1 MEWNNMNK
9 NVTDEN
15 GNMNVD
21 MSQPYAMQ
29 MAPLASALAGF
40 LRSKSKTFS
49 TQHDLSRG
57 WPEHTPATKG
67 VRPTVAYTRSQV
79 KAFVTQLFSLA
90 RNQGAKYA
98 SGVPDKPSQAAM
110 IEWLGKEYEVT
121 RGDNRGQRRVLVI
134 NAVAGVR
141 RQARIDARKL
151 KHTTQ
156 IAEAVA
162 SGETVYSYT
171 DAKGNTNEYTTI
183 NKAAKAYCRDVF
195 GSEWYAVNKAENLA
209 KGIAH
214 FTPAAGIEVV
224 STMSSAKVIG
234 VAKRAGAPSDITSGK
249 GAAARSQAWCLANA
263 DAVTPHLE

>member
-1 MEWNNMNK
+1 VIDMSN

-15 GNMNVD
+15 GTVD
-21 MSQPYAMQ
+21 MSLPYAMQ
-29 MAPLASALAGF
+29 MGPLASAIVGF
-40 LRSKSKTFS
+40 LRSKSKTFT
-49 TQHDLSRG
+49 TQHDLSG
-57 WPEHTPATKG
+57 AYPEHNPATKG
-67 VRPTVAYTRSQV
+67 VRADSTYTRSQV
-79 KAFVTQLFSLA
+79 KAFVTRMFSLA
-90 RNQGAKYA
+90 RNHGAKYA
-98 SGVPDKPSQAAM
+98 SGVPDQPSQAAM
-110 IEWLGKEYEVT
+110 IEWLGKMYEVT
-121 RGDNRGQRRVLVI
+121 RGDNKGQRRVLAI

-141 RQARIDARKL
+141 RQARIDAQKL

-171 DAKGNTNEYTTI
+171 DAKGNTKQYTSI
-183 NKAAKAYCRDVF
+183 NKAAKAYCRDEF

-209 KGIAH
+209 AGIAH
-214 FTPAAGIEVV
+214 FTPSAGIEVV

-234 VAKRAGAPSDITSGK
+234 VAKKAGAPSDVTTGK